1 MPQTGIAF
9 EKEKTTLT
17 KRVLDFFE
25 RVRYSY
31 LSARENPSDY
41 GNKWKQTVKEIR
53 EQFDSLDDFTRE
65 LKRYLKEDPTF
76 SDEAYDPTSRQAKEI
91 YESIKR
97 LRFKSDKI
105 SDPFSKQLGDDVIQ
119 QLLKNESL
127 LLAFVH
133 YAVRSHTNTIP
144 EKSWKEHGMKK
155 DEITQ
160 GYMGLDL
167 EPKDV
172 PIYIIEHYGD
182 DKSDTRRIETKV
194 KKAFELL
201 EKIYLENNDEE
212 DWDNL
217 LELDISKA
225 DDNNEKKSKID
236 FILPN
241 KPMYRI
247 FELDDL
253 DEVKGLTGEFVVQ
266 EKYDG
271 MRIQIHKFDGKV
283 KIYSYNEKDI
293 TSKCPKQVKHMEKK
307 SFNDCI
313 LDAELML
320 FLDDEPLHRADTITH
335 VFHKKTKGE
344 LKAHVFDVM
353 LHEGK
358 KMLDTPLRERINILL
373 YQYAQHSSEYLAFP
387 SKKDTRIADSKKE
400 VGEYAKDIMKLPS
413 SEGVVI
419 KDIESTYYVGSR
431 KNPKWIK
438 WKKFVDL
445 DVVVLNDKTTKSNLH
460 SYTMGIGPVTAEV
473 ARNYTTV
480 EFEDKAYLEV
490 GKALNTKIDV
500 PIGSIVRV
508 KVDEVT
514 KKKNGFSLYS
524 AKVIEIPEVT
534 QSDNIA
540 TLEQLASKTKKSLQ
554 AAMEYVAG
562 KTFGSKFKI
571 MSGVEAA
578 VIKPNKNK
586 KKKKVKKSY
595 YITDNIHGTA
605 EIILKEDL
613 NGYTIFGFEGDNLMQ
628 KNALHNI
635 DLWKEQLTELMKSKR
650 SELRISISNEMKDS
664 GKPEIEFADIVLF
677 VRKNHKDLFESLFDS
692 DNSKLMN
699 WMKKQ
704 DSFIFKRPNLFVP
717 NKEVL
722 EKDVDDMIIHKEESR
737 EGNFK
742 IVKREDGNVDFII
755 TFKEKRF
762 AWLIDIED
770 TDDIYN
776 LFGKS
781 NKYPAIVSNKI
792 GEGTTIDEGKITLG
806 VQKDGYHEYK
816 LEGDKFE
823 TRIHVRVVPINEK
836 NTWVVWTGKKQKML
850 DDNDTTDVWNIKED
864 KYSNL
869 DFPPKNND

>member
-1 MPQTGIAF
+1 MPQTGLSF
-9 EKEKTTLT
+9 EKEKSSLT

-31 LSARENPSDY
+31 LSAKENPSDY
-41 GNKWKQTVKEIR
+41 TDKWRKTVKEIR
-53 EQFDSLDDFTRE
+53 DQYDSLGDFTRE
-65 LKRYLKEDPTF
+65 LKKYLKEDTAF
-76 SDEAYDPTSRQAKEI
+76 SEEAYDPTSRQAKEI
-91 YESIKR
+91 YEGIKE
-97 LRFKSDKI
+97 LRFKSNKI
-105 SDPFSKQLGDDVIQ
+105 SDPFSKQLGDNVIEEF
-119 QLLKNESL
+119 LKNESM
-127 LLAFVH
+127 LLAFIH
-133 YAVRSHTNTIP
+133 YAVRSHANTIP
-144 EKSWKEHGMKK
+144 EKSWKAHDMKP

-172 PIYIIEHYGD
+172 PIYIIEHYGNE
-182 DKSDTRRIETKV
+182 DTDNRRIESKS
-194 KKAFELL
+194 KQGLKLL
-201 EKIYLENNDEE
+201 EKIFLENEKEESWDE
-212 DWDNL
+212 L

-225 DDNNEKKSKID
+225 EDKKKSKID

-283 KIYSYNEKDI
+283 KIYSFNEKDI
-293 TSKCPKQVKHMEKK
+293 TSKCPEQVKHMEKK
-307 SFNDCI
+307 QFGDCI

-320 FLDDEPLHRADTITH
+320 FLEDEPLHRADTITH
-335 VFHKKTKGE
+335 VFHKKSKGE
-344 LKAHVFDVM
+344 LKAHVFDLM
-353 LHEGK
+353 MHEGK
-358 KMLDTPLRERINILL
+358 TMLDTPLRERINILL
-373 YQYAQHSSEYLAFP
+373 YQYAQHSSEKLAFP

-400 VGEYAKDIMKLPS
+400 VGEYSKDIMKLPT

-419 KDIESTYYVGSR
+419 KDIESTYYLGSR

-445 DVVVLNDKTTKSNLH
+445 DVVVLEDKTTKSNLH

-473 ARNYTTV
+473 ARNYSTV
-480 EFEDKAYLEV
+480 EFENKEYLQV
-490 GKALNTKIDV
+490 GKALNTKINV
-500 PIGSIVRV
+500 SLGSIVRV

-514 KKKNGFSLYS
+514 KKKDGFSLYS

-540 TLEQLASKTKKSLQ
+540 TLEKLSTKTKKSLQ
-554 AAMEYVAG
+554 AAMEFVAG
-562 KTFGSKFKI
+562 KTLGGKFKV

-578 VIKPNKNK
+578 LLKPKTK
-586 KKKKVKKSY
+586 KDVKKSY

-605 EIILKEDL
+605 EIILKENLD
-613 NGYTIFGFEGDNLMQ
+613 GYTLYGFEGDTLMQ

-635 DLWKEQLTELMKSKR
+635 DLWKEQLTELIKSKR
-650 SELRISISNEMKDS
+650 SELRISIRNEILDS
-664 GKPEIEFADIVLF
+664 GKDTLDFDKIVLF
-677 VRKNHKDLFESLFDS
+677 VRKNHMDLYQSLFDS
-692 DNSKLMN
+692 LESKLMN

-704 DSFIFKRPNLFVP
+704 DSFIYKHPNSFMS
-717 NKEVL
+717 NEEIL
-722 EKDVDDMIIHKEESR
+722 EKDTDDMTIHKEESR
-737 EGNFK
+737 KGEFK
-742 IVKREDGNVDFII
+742 IVKREDGNVDFVI
-755 TFKEKRF
+755 TFKETRF

-781 NKYPAIVSNKI
+781 NKYPAIVSEKI
-792 GEGTTIDEGKITLG
+792 GEGTIIDEGNVILG
-806 VQKDGYHEYK
+806 VQRDGYHEYK

-823 TRIHVRVVPINEK
+823 TRIHVRVVPVKEK
-836 NTWVVWTGKKQKML
+836 DTWVVWTGKKQSML
-850 DDNDTTDVWNIKED
+850 DDNDDVDIWNIKDD
-864 KYSNL
+864 KYAKLN
-869 DFPPKNND
+869 FPAENND

>member
-1 MPQTGIAF
+1 MPQTGLSF
-9 EKEKTTLT
+9 EKEKSSLT

-31 LSARENPSDY
+31 LSAKENPSEY
-41 GNKWKQTVKEIR
+41 GNKWKKTVKEVR
-53 EQFDSLDDFTRE
+53 SQYDSLGDFTRE
-65 LKRYLKEDPTF
+65 LKRHLKEDTAF
-76 SDEAYDPTSRQAKEI
+76 SEEAYDPTSRQAKEI
-91 YESIKR
+91 YEGVKS
-97 LRFKSDKI
+97 LRFKSDKV
-105 SDPFSKQLGDDVIQ
+105 SDPFSKQLGDNVIKEF
-119 QLLKNESL
+119 LKNESM

-133 YAVRSHTNTIP
+133 YAVRSHANTLP
-144 EKSWKEHGMKK
+144 DKSWKAHGMKP

-172 PIYIIEHYGD
+172 PIYILEHYGD
-182 DKSDTRRIETKV
+182 EDSDNRRIESKCE
-194 KKAFELL
+194 KAFQQLK
-201 EKIYLENNDEE
+201 KIYLEKYNEE
-212 DWDNL
+212 QWDSL

-225 DDNNEKKSKID
+225 DDEQEKKAGID
-236 FILPN
+236 FIKPN

-247 FELDDL
+247 FEIDDL
-253 DEVKGLTGEFVVQ
+253 DDIKGLTGEFVVQ

-271 MRIQIHKFDGKV
+271 MRIQIHKFNDKV
-283 KIYSYNEKDI
+283 KIFSFNEKDI
-293 TSKCPKQVKHMEKK
+293 TSKCSEQVKHMEKK
-307 SFNDCI
+307 QFGNCI

-320 FLDDEPLHRADTITH
+320 FMEDEPLHRADTITH
-335 VFHKKTKGE
+335 VFHKKTEGT
-344 LKAHVFDVM
+344 LKAHVFDIM

-358 KMLDTPLRERINILL
+358 DITDTPLRERINILL
-373 YQYAQHSSEYLAFP
+373 YQYSQHSSEKLAFP

-400 VGEYAKDIMKLPS
+400 VENYSQDIMKLPA

-419 KDIESTYYVGSR
+419 KDIESTYYIGNR

-445 DVVVLNDKTTKSNLH
+445 DVVVLNDRKTKSNLH

-473 ARNYTTV
+473 TRNYATV
-480 EFEDKAYLEV
+480 EYEDKAYLEV

-500 PIGSIVRV
+500 DIGTIVRV

-540 TLEQLASKTKKSLQ
+540 TLEKLASKSKKSLSTLVQ
-554 AAMEYVAG
+554 GLAG
-562 KTFGSKFKI
+562 KIPKPFRV
-571 MSGVEAA
+571 MSGLESDLVKPKK
-578 VIKPNKNK
+578 IKKG
-586 KKKKVKKSY
+586 Y
-595 YITDNIHGTA
+595 YITDDTHGTA

-613 NGYTIFGFEGDNLMQ
+613 DGYTLYGFEGDNLME

-635 DLWKEQLTELMKSKR
+635 DLWKEELNQLIKNKR
-650 SELRISISNEMKDS
+650 SELRISIRNEILDS
-664 GKPEIEFADIVLF
+664 GKDALEFDKILLF
-677 VRKNHKDLFESLFDS
+677 VRKNYMDLYQSLFDS
-692 DNSKLMN
+692 LESKLMA

-704 DSFIFKRPNLFVP
+704 DSFIYKHPNTFMS
-717 NKEVL
+717 NEEVL
-722 EKDVDDMIIHKEESR
+722 EKDTDDMVIHKEESR
-737 EGNFK
+737 TGEFTITK
-742 IVKREDGNVDFII
+742 QEDGNLNFII
-755 TFKEKRF
+755 DYKEERF

-770 TDDIYN
+770 TDDVYN

-781 NKYPAIVSNKI
+781 NKYPAIVAEKI
-792 GEGTTIDEGKITLG
+792 NGGNVIDKGKVVLG

-816 LEGDKFE
+816 LEGDKFD

-836 NTWVVWTGKKQKML
+836 KTWIVWTGKKQDML
-850 DDNDTTDVWNIKED
+850 KDEDEVDIWNISED
-864 KYSNL
+864 KYSDL
-869 DFPPKNND
+869 EFPPKINA

>member
-1 MPQTGIAF
+1 MPQTGLSF
-9 EKEKTTLT
+9 EKEKSSLT

-31 LSARENPSDY
+31 LSAKENPSDY
-41 GNKWKQTVKEIR
+41 TDKWRKTVKEIR
-53 EQFDSLDDFTRE
+53 EHYDSLGDFSLE
-65 LKRYLKEDPTF
+65 LKKYLKENTVF
-76 SDEAYDPTSRQAKEI
+76 TEEAYDPTSRQAKEI
-91 YESIKR
+91 YEAIKEM
-97 LRFKSDKI
+97 RFKSDKI
-105 SDPFSKQLGDDVIQ
+105 SDPFSKQLGDNVIEEF
-119 QLLKNESL
+119 LKNESM
-127 LLAFVH
+127 LLAFIH
-133 YAVRSHTNTIP
+133 YAVRSHANTIP
-144 EKSWKEHGMKK
+144 EKSWKEHGLKP

-172 PIYIIEHYGD
+172 PIYILEHYGD
-182 DKSDTRRIETKV
+182 KDSDNRIIESKC
-194 KKAFELL
+194 KKGLKLL
-201 EKIYLENNDEE
+201 EKVFLENQKEE
-212 DWDNL
+212 NWEDL
-217 LELDISKA
+217 LELDITKA
-225 DDNNEKKSKID
+225 EDEKKSKID

-253 DEVKGLTGEFVVQ
+253 DEIKGLTGEFVVQ

-307 SFNDCI
+307 QFGDCI

-320 FLDDEPLHRADTITH
+320 FLEDEPLHRADTITH

-344 LKAHVFDVM
+344 LRAHVFDVM

-373 YQYAQHSSEYLAFP
+373 YQYAQHSSEHLAFP

-400 VGEYAKDIMKLPS
+400 VGEYSKGIMELPA

-445 DVVVLNDKTTKSNLH
+445 DVVVLEDKTTKSNLH

-480 EFEDKAYLEV
+480 DYEDKAYLKV
-490 GKALNTKIDV
+490 GKALNTKINV
-500 PIGSIVRV
+500 SVGSIVRV

-514 KKKNGFSLYS
+514 KKKDGFSLYS

-540 TLEQLASKTKKSLQ
+540 TLEKLSTKTKKSLQ

-562 KTFGSKFKI
+562 KTLGSKFKV

-578 VIKPNKNK
+578 LVKPNKNK
-586 KKKKVKKSY
+586 NKKVKKSY

-605 EIILKEDL
+605 EIILKENLD
-613 NGYTIFGFEGDNLMQ
+613 GYTLYGFDGDSLMQ

-635 DLWKEQLTELMKSKR
+635 DLWKEQLTELIKSKR
-650 SELRISISNEMKDS
+650 SELRISIRNEILDS
-664 GKPEIEFADIVLF
+664 GKDALEFDKIVLF
-677 VRKNHKDLFESLFDS
+677 VRKKHMDLYQSLFDS
-692 DNSKLMN
+692 LESKLMN

-704 DSFIFKRPNLFVP
+704 DSFIYKHPNTFMS
-717 NKEVL
+717 NEEVL
-722 EKDVDDMIIHKEESR
+722 EKDTDDMVIHKEESR
-737 EGNFK
+737 EGDFK
-742 IVKREDGNVDFII
+742 IIKREDGNVDFII
-755 TFKEKRF
+755 TFKETRF

-781 NKYPAIVSNKI
+781 NKYPAIVSKKI
-792 GEGTTIDEGKITLG
+792 AEGKTIDEGKVILG

-816 LEGDKFE
+816 LEGDKFQ
-823 TRIHVRVVPINEK
+823 TRIHVRVVPVKEK
-836 NTWVVWTGKKQKML
+836 DTWVVWTGKKQSML
-850 DDNDTTDVWNIKED
+850 DDNDDVDIWNIKDD
-864 KYSNL
+864 KYANL
-869 DFPPKNND
+869 KFPSENND